1 VDFAYPAEVE
11 HFRTELREWLSANLT
26 DELVAARRP
35 SGRDDAAFEMLRGW
49 SRTMADA
56 GWAAVS
62 WPREYGGRGATVLE
76 QLVYTEET
84 TRARAPMPLNIIGM
98 NNIAPAIMQYG
109 TESQK
114 LTLLPRMMRADDIW
128 CQGMSEPEAGSDLAA
143 LRTRAVRDGDDFVVN
158 GQKIWTSLGH
168 QAQWC
173 QLYVRTDPDVP
184 KHQGI
189 SCLIVDMKLPGI
201 EVRPLV
207 TLNGDA
213 DFAEVFFRDVR
224 VPADT
229 LLGPLNAGWQVAT
242 TTLSHERAGAA
253 RLYAEMHVRLDELV
267 DDFARAQDGRARG
280 ALDDPVTLR
289 RLGEI
294 GVRIKY
300 LEVLCQRSIS
310 ATLHGG
316 DTFGSASLAKTV
328 WGDIGQELAA
338 LAFDVLGTDGQNG
351 RWGDYRLTSRSLT
364 IAGGTTQINKNIT
377 AQRVLGL
384 PRK

>member
-1 VDFAYPAEVE
+1 
-11 HFRTELREWLSANLT
+11 
-26 DELVAARRP
+26 
-35 SGRDDAAFEMLRGW
+35 
-49 SRTMADA
+49 
-56 GWAAVS
+56 
-62 WPREYGGRGATVLE
+62 VLE

-84 TRARAPMPLNIIGM
+84 TRARAPMPLNIIGL

-114 LTLLPRMMRADDIW
+114 LTLLPRMMRADDVW
-128 CQGMSEPEAGSDLAA
+128 CQGMSEPEAGSDLAS

-168 QAQWC
+168 KAQWC
-173 QLYVRTDPDVP
+173 QLYVRTDPDAP

-201 EVRPLV
+201 EARPLV

-224 VPADT
+224 VPADA

-253 RLYAEMHVRLDELV
+253 RLYAEMQVRLEELV
-267 DDFARAQDGRARG
+267 EDFAAADIG

-294 GVRIKY
+294 ALRIKY

-316 DTFGSASLAKTV
+316 VALGSASLAKTV
-328 WGDIGQELAA
+328 WGEIGQDLAA
-338 LAFDVLGTDGQNG
+338 LAFDVLGGGGEKG
-351 RWGDYRLTSRSLT
+351 RWDNYRLTARSLT